1 MDPLLGHPC
10 TGQLSVTDVK
20 LRLSHTMT
28 NTEGG
33 KRMSAAMASTGR
45 AVAESSKVKLF
56 LIYHFVTNQ

>member
-1 MDPLLGHPC
+1 
-10 TGQLSVTDVK
+10 
-20 LRLSHTMT
+20 MT

-56 LIYHFVTNQ
+56 STTLLSLKLVIDFAMNYINKWE